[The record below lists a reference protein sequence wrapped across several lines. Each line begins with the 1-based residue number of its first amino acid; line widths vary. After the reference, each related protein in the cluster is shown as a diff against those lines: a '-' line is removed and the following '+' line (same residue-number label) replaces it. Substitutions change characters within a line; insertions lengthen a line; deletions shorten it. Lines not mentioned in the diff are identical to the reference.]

1 MGSGLKL
8 ESRPWPHLRLEGI
21 LTADELERL
30 AQWPTDGWQWLRH
43 SDIVRPDGTSLRKWQ
58 MLDGRFPDIARRLES
73 LEPTLREMLGV
84 DAGRLYPHSILVE
97 DLPGYRIRT
106 HTDCDD
112 KVITCQIYLAEDELH
127 EQQGA
132 VLKGN
137 GVDVQMPYLMNH
149 GYAFKVGKN
158 TWHRVNRSEAGRRS
172 IQVLFYSRPR

>member
-1 MGSGLKL
+1 MGLKPFDL
-8 ESRPWPHLRLEGI
+8 IWVEGKSFAWLYPSEIDELKEIAPAVDVPVAAKVNTVAEAPASPAPLETISTAHVYAIKPRENESRVQTISIPSGEPPTRDPAPRIIVEEEHLPVG
-21 LTADELERL
+21 
-30 AQWPTDGWQWLRH
+30 
-43 SDIVRPDGTSLRKWQ
+43 
-58 MLDGRFPDIARRLES
+58 ES
-73 LEPTLREMLGV
+73 NNNE
-84 DAGRLYPHSILVE
+84 I
-97 DLPGYRIRT
+97 
-106 HTDCDD
+106 
-112 KVITCQIYLAEDELH
+112 KAEDELH